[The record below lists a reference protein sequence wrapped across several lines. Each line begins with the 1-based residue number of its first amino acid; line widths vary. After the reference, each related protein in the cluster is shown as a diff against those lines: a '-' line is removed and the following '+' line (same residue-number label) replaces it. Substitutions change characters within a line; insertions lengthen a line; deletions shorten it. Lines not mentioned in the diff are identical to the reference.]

1 MLMCQSATYRRVET
15 KEGIAHNTAA
25 PAPRTHP
32 GIVRLARTAGAF
44 GLLLA
49 ASGCLEINKP
59 ELAIGIPDSY
69 RAAHSPPEAATPALD
84 WWRSFRSREL
94 TSLMEQALTANLD
107 IAVAIAQ
114 IAQADAQ
121 VRIAGAPL
129 LPTIDLNAS
138 DTASKT
144 SEQLSSGGRAGGGSP
159 FSRLYATS
167 LSASYIIDFWGKNRA
182 TLNAAI
188 ETSLASRY
196 NREVVTLTALTTVAD
211 TYFQI
216 MAARDRLRI
225 ARRNLADSSRILF
238 LIKQQFEVGTA
249 SDLNVAQQE
258 SLVEQ
263 VRATIPP
270 LEELLRQNIAAL
282 AVLVGQTPERFNARG
297 AGMRAIT
304 VPRVTPGLPAE
315 LLNRRP
321 DVRQAEQQL
330 VSAGYSVEAA
340 RAAFFPNIALTGQL
354 GFESAA
360 LRSLF
365 GPGAWFYT
373 AAASLTQPLFDGGV
387 LLGQL
392 ELQKGLQQQFLQAY
406 RKSVLSAFSNVE
418 QSLIAIAQT
427 TAQERIQENV
437 VKASRRAF
445 TLSEQ
450 QMNSGTVNMVTLL
463 QVEQTL
469 FTAEDQLV
477 QVRLARLLAVVSLF
491 QALGGG
497 WPPTVTAHSGK

>member
-1 MLMCQSATYRRVET
+1 VPRRRLT
-15 KEGIAHNTAA
+15 HEGVA
-25 PAPRTHP
+25 
-32 GIVRLARTAGAF
+32 RLAQTAGAF
-44 GLLLA
+44 SLLLA
-49 ASGCLEINKP
+49 VSGCLDIGKP
-59 ELAIGIPDSY
+59 ELAIDIPGSY
-69 RAAHSPPEAATPALD
+69 RAPHGAPEAATPTLD

-94 TSLMEQALTANLD
+94 TSLMEEALTANFD

-114 IAQADAQ
+114 ISQADAQ

-138 DTASKT
+138 DTASRA
-144 SEQLSSGGRAGGGSP
+144 SQQLSTGGRTGGGSP

-188 ETSLASRY
+188 ETSVASRY

-216 MAARDRLRI
+216 LAALDRLRI
-225 ARRNLADSSRILF
+225 ARRNLTDSSRILY

-270 LEELLRQNIAAL
+270 LEETLRQDIAAL
-282 AVLVGQTPERFNARG
+282 AVLVGKAPEHFNTRG
-297 AGMRAIT
+297 AGMQAIT
-304 VPRVTPGLPAE
+304 VPRVTPGLPSE
-315 LLNRRP
+315 LMNRRP
-321 DVRQAEQQL
+321 DVRQAEEQL
-330 VSAGYSVEAA
+330 KSAGYSVEAA
-340 RAAFFPNIALTGQL
+340 RAAFFPTISLTGQL
-354 GFESAA
+354 GIESAA
-360 LRSLF
+360 LRGLF

-373 AAASLTQPLFDGGV
+373 AAASLAQPLFDGGV
-387 LLGQL
+387 LLGQF
-392 ELQKGLQQQFLQAY
+392 ELQKGLQAQFVQAY
-406 RKSVLSAFSNVE
+406 RKSILSAFSNVE
-418 QSLIAIAQT
+418 QALIAVEQT
-427 TAQERIQENV
+427 TVQERIQENV

-497 WPPTVTAHSGK
+497 WPPTVTAHAG

>member
-1 MLMCQSATYRRVET
+1 MQ
-15 KEGIAHNTAA
+15 
-25 PAPRTHP
+25 
-32 GIVRLARTAGAF
+32 
-44 GLLLA
+44 
-49 ASGCLEINKP
+49 
-59 ELAIGIPDSY
+59 
-69 RAAHSPPEAATPALD
+69 
-84 WWRSFRSREL
+84 
-94 TSLMEQALTANLD
+94 
-107 IAVAIAQ
+107 
-114 IAQADAQ
+114 
-121 VRIAGAPL
+121 
-129 LPTIDLNAS
+129 
-138 DTASKT
+138 
-144 SEQLSSGGRAGGGSP
+144 
-159 FSRLYATS
+159 
-167 LSASYIIDFWGKNRA
+167 
-182 TLNAAI
+182 
-188 ETSLASRY
+188 
-196 NREVVTLTALTTVAD
+196 
-211 TYFQI
+211 
-216 MAARDRLRI
+216 
-225 ARRNLADSSRILF
+225 
-238 LIKQQFEVGTA
+238 
-249 SDLNVAQQE
+249 
-258 SLVEQ
+258 
-263 VRATIPP
+263 
-270 LEELLRQNIAAL
+270 
-282 AVLVGQTPERFNARG
+282 
-297 AGMRAIT
+297 AIT
-304 VPRVTPGLPAE
+304 VARVRPGLPAE

-321 DVRQAEQQL
+321 DVRQVEQQL

-387 LLGQL
+387 LLGQF

-406 RKSVLSAFSNVE
+406 RKSVFSAFSNVE